1 MIHREKTMTE
11 NSINDIMK
19 DSVDKDYEKL
29 IFDIKY
35 DKEQF
40 KDPATIGLLLYR
52 LSKERERSNFL
63 FKEIVEKLD
72 DIKKGL
78 SKTPSKV
85 KSKIELD
92 ILSEVDQ
99 EIIAYTQKHGK
110 IDAEQLREHF
120 HYKGK
125 NAASARLNALFQ
137 KELLAKARAG
147 KKVLY
152 WVKG

>member
-1 MIHREKTMTE
+1 MTE
-11 NSINDIMK
+11 NSIDDITK
-19 DSVDKDYEKL
+19 SSVDKDYEKL

-78 SKTPSKV
+78 GKTPPKV
-85 KSKIELD
+85 ESKIELETLPE
-92 ILSEVDQ
+92 IDQ

-110 IDAEQLREHF
+110 IDAELVREHF

-137 KELLAKARAG
+137 KGLLAKTRAG

-152 WVKG
+152 WVKD

>member
-1 MIHREKTMTE
+1 MTE
-11 NSINDIMK
+11 NSIDNIMK
-19 DSVDKDYEKL
+19 DSVEKDYEKL

-52 LSKERERSNFL
+52 LSKEREKSNFL
-63 FKEIVEKLD
+63 FKQILEKLD
-72 DIKKGL
+72 AIKKGL
-78 SKTPSKV
+78 SKTPPKIE
-85 KSKIELD
+85 SKIELET
-92 ILSEVDQ
+92 LSEVDQ
-99 EIIAYTQKHGK
+99 EIIVYTKKHGK

-137 KELLAKARAG
+137 KGLLTKARAG